1 MNKFLLALCTLAI
14 TFSTNASAVPAS
26 IFDISISES
35 FDSSLTKLQE
45 NCQTNVRVLS
55 NLPVRFPLAKH
66 TEQHLVCDTV
76 KHGGKAAIVIADGKV
91 AHINTNN
98 ISESA
103 VTGLS
108 DKYAEYIAY
117 RAHSNHLLW
126 LNTDTN
132 SATLIGQDALHPNL
146 FVWSNPH
153 INNNQ
158 QSEVTLNTLLKFG
171 ASIDALMPIF
181 EKHCHPLVI
190 QDTKPWLLTKPN
202 AQKQVNCFNF
212 SAFGFPRKIEAVF
225 GNNHLELAWILTASA
240 EQTRVAQSLSNN
252 YGKAIFENAQWQAYQ
267 NGEIYLRKDKPEVL
281 AVSKR
286 LIPLIKEKYALTF

>member
-1 MNKFLLALCTLAI
+1 M
-14 TFSTNASAVPAS
+14 
-26 IFDISISES
+26 
-35 FDSSLTKLQE
+35 
-45 NCQTNVRVLS
+45 
-55 NLPVRFPLAKH
+55 RF
-66 TEQHLVCDTV
+66 TQ
-76 KHGGKAAIVIADGKV
+76 I
-91 AHINTNN
+91 
-98 ISESA
+98 
-103 VTGLS
+103 
-108 DKYAEYIAY
+108 Y
-117 RAHSNHLLW
+117 
-126 LNTDTN
+126 
-132 SATLIGQDALHPNL
+132 L

-181 EKHCHPLVI
+181 EKHCQPLVI

-225 GNNHLELAWILTASA
+225 GDNHLELAWILTASA
-240 EQTRVAQSLSNN
+240 EQTRVAQSLSNT

-281 AVSKR
+281 AISKR
-286 LIPLIKEKYALTF
+286 LIPLIKEKYAITF